1 MSARTPKKGIVPEPG
16 LRGRLGPGVIMN
28 MPVSVCHQVSMIGQ
42 RPLPMLVWYQRHAS
56 GLIGSPTE
64 PSSRSEERSRLFG
77 QASPKRIR
85 PRIAVGA
92 VYNTLMPYF
101 STIDHQRSGYGNV
114 GAPSYM
120 KPVAPR
126 ISGP

>member
-1 MSARTPKKGIVPEPG
+1 MPGNGLVPEPG
-16 LRGRLGPGVIMN
+16 LRGTAGPGVIMN
-28 MPVSVCHQVSMIGQ
+28 MPVSVCHHVSMIGQ
-42 RPLPMLVWYQRHAS
+42 RSLPMFVWYQRHAS

-64 PSSRSEERSRLFG
+64 PRSRSDERSRRFG
-77 QASPKRIR
+77 QASPKRIS

-92 VYNTLMPYF
+92 VYRMLISYF

-120 KPVAPR
+120 KLVAPR
-126 ISGP
+126 MSGPYTM